1 MEVNGPAVSVGVV
14 GCGYWGA
21 NYVRVFDEL
30 PDSQVVAVCDPR
42 RDRLDWIKSRYRT
55 VNTYCDLESMLG
67 SVHLDAVAVATTART
82 HFAIASRC
90 LQAGKHVLVEKPLT
104 TSVEEGQQLAELV
117 AASGKVLMIGHTFL
131 YNDGIRRMKEF
142 MRSPDF
148 GQVYYLHATRTNL
161 GPIRRDVDALWDLAP
176 HDVAIFNYL
185 LDSHPLSVSAVG
197 SCLLG
202 NERADVGFATLKY
215 PHNVIANV
223 HVSWA
228 DPNKVREVVA
238 VGSRQR
244 IVFDDL
250 NNLERVRIFE
260 KGIAPPEQEAESFG
274 EFRFLLRD
282 GDIISPKIEISE
294 PLKNQCLHFLECIST
309 GQRPLTDVY
318 NGLQVTKV
326 MTAIEQSVRQGGAPV
341 EVLP

>member
-1 MEVNGPAVSVGVV
+1 MEGDRKPINVGIV

-21 NYVRVFDEL
+21 NYVRLFDEL
-30 PDSQVVAVCDPR
+30 PSSQMVAVCDPR
-42 RDRLDWIKSRYRT
+42 RDRLDWVKNRYRT
-55 VNTYCDLESMLG
+55 ANTYCDLDGMLA
-67 SVHLDAVAVATTART
+67 SIHVDAVVVATTAQS
-82 HFAIASRC
+82 HFSIAERC
-90 LQAGKHVLVEKPLT
+90 LKVGKHVLLEKPLT
-104 TSVEEGQQLAELV
+104 TSVEEGERLVKLADET
-117 AASGKVLMIGHTFL
+117 GKVLMIGHTFL

-142 MRSPDF
+142 IHSPDF

-161 GPIRRDVDALWDLAP
+161 GPIRYDVDALWDLAP
-176 HDVAIFNYL
+176 HDIAIFNYL
-185 LDSHPLSVSAVG
+185 LDSHPVSVSAVG

-215 PHNVIANV
+215 PNKVIANV

-228 DPNKVREVVA
+228 DPNKVRKVVA
-238 VGSRQR
+238 VGSQQR

-260 KGIAPPEQEAESFG
+260 KGVAPPEQEAGSFG

-282 GDIISPKIEISE
+282 GAIISPKIEVSE
-294 PLKNQCLHFLECIST
+294 PLKNQCIHFLDCIVN
-309 GQRPLTDVY
+309 GQKPLTDAH

-326 MTAIEQSVRQGGAPV
+326 MVAIEQSVKRDGAP
-341 EVLP
+341 